1 MKVKARI
8 RERDMRFEGQNV
20 LITGAASGIGRA
32 TAILFAS
39 EGARVTIA
47 DVNAG
52 GLEET
57 AAKMISRPLIQPYD
71 AADFDSCRALVEV
84 AAKDGLHVL
93 CNIAGILKWGPTLE
107 FSEEDFARILTINT
121 TSVYAMCRAALPHLI
136 KSKGNIVNTASTAA
150 LQGIAY
156 TVAYAASKHA
166 VAAITKSLAV
176 EFASKGVRINAICP
190 GHVNTPMGNAAPPPG
205 DVDWGL
211 VMRNA
216 PKLVDGSCDPEDV
229 AEMFAFLASDQ
240 ARKVTGSLFTIDGGQ
255 LAG

>member
-1 MKVKARI
+1 
-8 RERDMRFEGQNV
+8 MRFQGKQV
-20 LITGAASGIGRA
+20 LVTGAASGIGRA

-47 DVNAG
+47 DLNAE
-52 GLEET
+52 GLEAT
-57 AAKMISRPLIQPYD
+57 AAKMISRPNIVPYD
-71 AADFDSCRALVEV
+71 AADMASCRALVET
-84 AAKDGLHVL
+84 AAKDGLDVL

-121 TSVYAMCRAALPHLI
+121 TSVFTMCKAALPHLI
-136 KSKGNIVNTASTAA
+136 KSKGVIVNTASTAA

-156 TVAYAASKHA
+156 TVAYAASKHG
-166 VAAITKSLAV
+166 VAAITKSLAI

-216 PKLVDGSCDPEDV
+216 PKLVDGSCEPEDV

-240 ARKVTGSLFTIDGGQ
+240 ARKVTGALFTIDGGQ

>member
-1 MKVKARI
+1 
-8 RERDMRFEGQNV
+8 
-20 LITGAASGIGRA
+20 
-32 TAILFAS
+32 
-39 EGARVTIA
+39 
-47 DVNAG
+47 
-52 GLEET
+52 
-57 AAKMISRPLIQPYD
+57 
-71 AADFDSCRALVEV
+71 V